1 MKTNKLFCLFI
12 LFLLLPAW
20 GLHAQVEST
29 TGTPE
34 SNFGIYKNKLKKSE
48 ADLTNEKKNIN
59 PKFWL
64 SRAELMM
71 DIFELNR
78 QFLQPGTQQI
88 HVNLIYPN
96 PKEKKA
102 WQDEEGN
109 QFEEL
114 IFDNLNIVMK
124 NGVVDHFEET
134 EKLYDNP
141 LPEALKSLQKCEEL
155 DPEGKLNKKV
165 KEYYERLKRDFK
177 QQGIEDYYKP
187 NYTGAFKDFS
197 SISVINEQPVMEGTV
212 DTTFLFYAGM
222 AAYKAE
228 MHDEAIEYFEKSI
241 KYNYDEPELY
251 VYLKIEYFD
260 VGDTAKGIS
269 TLEKGFKLYPSN
281 QVVLRE
287 MINYYLM
294 ADKAEEAMS
303 YLKLAQAEDP
313 TNLSYISAEGSL
325 YDKMGEPDK
334 AKEAYQKCIDMDS
347 TFFDA
352 VYNMGVLYYNE
363 AYQMY
368 KDAEKIT
375 NAKDYGAAVDA
386 ADVILAQALPYM
398 ERAHRIN
405 PKDRGTLETLKTLY
419 YRMQMNDKY
428 EAIKAELEA
437 LPEEAA
443 EGEVK

>member
-1 MKTNKLFCLFI
+1 
-12 LFLLLPAW
+12 
-20 GLHAQVEST
+20 
-29 TGTPE
+29 
-34 SNFGIYKNKLKKSE
+34 
-48 ADLTNEKKNIN
+48 
-59 PKFWL
+59 
-64 SRAELMM
+64 
-71 DIFELNR
+71 
-78 QFLQPGTQQI
+78 
-88 HVNLIYPN
+88 
-96 PKEKKA
+96 
-102 WQDEEGN
+102 
-109 QFEEL
+109 
-114 IFDNLNIVMK
+114 MK

-269 TLEKGFKLYPSN
+269 TL
-281 QVVLRE
+281 
-287 MINYYLM
+287 
-294 ADKAEEAMS
+294 
-303 YLKLAQAEDP
+303 KLAQAEDP